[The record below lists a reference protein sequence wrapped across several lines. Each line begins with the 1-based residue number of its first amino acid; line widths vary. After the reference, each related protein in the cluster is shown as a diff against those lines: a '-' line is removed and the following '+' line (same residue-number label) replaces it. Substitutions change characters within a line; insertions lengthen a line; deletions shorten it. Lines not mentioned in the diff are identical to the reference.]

1 MNRTMLR
8 DPATVPMNDR
18 ELVEAI
24 LRDPVL
30 RQACELMTQIII
42 SRRRVGQD
50 RMVCEFNLQ
59 GRQVVAS
66 VREQFASVVVP
77 REG

>member
-1 MNRTMLR
+1 MNRSLT
-8 DPATVPMNDR
+8 PPMNDR

-30 RQACELMTQIII
+30 RQACEMMAQIVI

-50 RMVCEFNLQ
+50 KMVCEFHLQ
-59 GRQVVAS
+59 GRQLTAS

-77 REG
+77 REESCR